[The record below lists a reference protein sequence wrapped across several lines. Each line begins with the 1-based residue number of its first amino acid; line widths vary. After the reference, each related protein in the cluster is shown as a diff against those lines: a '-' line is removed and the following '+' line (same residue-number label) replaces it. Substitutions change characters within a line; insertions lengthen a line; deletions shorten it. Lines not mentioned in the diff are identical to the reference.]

1 MFKKVFCA
9 LVCVVLMLSL
19 CACQASPV
27 IATYE
32 GMSLDSSMYA
42 LHLAVEKRAVRE
54 YLYYYYQTDISN
66 TPAFWDEYYDQE
78 NKITWTDYINT
89 EFCNMLVAMK
99 FCKDHN
105 ISVKDESAAA
115 DIDKLAQSYI
125 ETAGSKDLL
134 NIELAQYGADYD
146 MLVEYLRSYQ
156 YISLMQEYLVSDGTL
171 AVSDAEVLE
180 YLSDYWNFDYILFET
195 LDSAGKPMVDKD
207 ITDEQAKEFFLSN
220 YVTVKHVLY
229 LTQNLSE
236 DKKAEKKDK
245 AQAALEA
252 IQSGEKEFED
262 FKKDNEDSNLEY
274 TFTYGEMVSEF
285 EKAAFEMQPGETR
298 VVETAYGYHLMMKEE
313 LDVAA
318 FDKMVSDV
326 KAAVTSSRIKA
337 ETEDFLE
344 KLKNGEE
351 EFKKSEDD
359 SYKYG
364 ENMVVN
370 KEDDTVSKDL
380 YELFKSTE
388 VGDYFMYQYGSYGY
402 YIFKRVEFDD
412 ADVKEFSENISATI
426 LGEKFTKYINEL
438 AKSVEINEEEMAKFD
453 IKTVRSFFSEKK

>member
-42 LHLAVEKRAVRE
+42 LHLAVEKRAVQE
-54 YLYYYYQTDISN
+54 YLYYYYQMDISN
-66 TPAFWDEYYDQE
+66 TPAFWDEYYDEE
-78 NKITWTDYINT
+78 NQITWTDYINT
-89 EFCNMLVAMK
+89 EFCNMLIAME
-99 FCKDHN
+99 FCKEHG
-105 ISVKDESAAA
+105 ISVNDESVAE
-115 DIDKLAQSYI
+115 DIDQLVQDYVD
-125 ETAGSKDLL
+125 EAGSKDLL

-156 YISLMQEYLVSDGTL
+156 YINLMQEYLVSDGTL

-274 TFTYGEMVSEF
+274 IFTYGKMVSEF

-313 LDVAA
+313 LDVAV

-326 KAAVTSSRIKA
+326 KAAVTASRIKA
-337 ETEDFLE
+337 ETEVFLE

>member
-42 LHLAVEKRAVRE
+42 LHLAVEKRAVQE
-54 YLYYYYQTDISN
+54 YLYYYYQMDISN
-66 TPAFWDEYYDQE
+66 TPSFWDEYYDQE

-195 LDSAGKPMVDKD
+195 LDSAGKPMVDKE
-207 ITDEQAKEFFLSN
+207 ITDEQAKDFFLSN

-412 ADVKEFSENISATI
+412 ADVKEFSENISETI

>member
-19 CACQASPV
+19 CACNSVEIAS
-27 IATYE
+27 YE
-32 GMSLDSSMYA
+32 GMTLDSSMYA
-42 LHLAVEKRAVRE
+42 LHLAVEKRAVQE
-54 YLYYYYQTDISN
+54 YLYYYYKMDISN

-78 NKITWTDYINT
+78 NNITWTDYINT

-99 FCKDHN
+99 FCKDHG
-105 ISVKDESAAA
+105 ISVKDESAAE
-115 DIDKLAQSYI
+115 DIEKLAQSYI

-134 NIELAQYGADYD
+134 NIELAEYGADYD

-195 LDSAGKPMVDKD
+195 VDSAGKPLVDKD

-220 YVTVKHVLY
+220 YVTVKHILY

-245 AQAALEA
+245 AQASLEA

-274 TFTYGEMVSEF
+274 TFTYGKMVSEF
-285 EKAAFEMQPGETR
+285 ENAAFEMQPGETR

-318 FDKMVSDV
+318 FDKMISDV
-326 KAAVTSSRIKA
+326 KAAVTSSRVKA

-364 ENMVVN
+364 EGMVVN
-370 KEDDTVSKDL
+370 KEDDTVGKDL

-388 VGDYFMYQYGSYGY
+388 IGDYFMYQYGSYGY

-412 ADVKEFSENISATI
+412 ADVKKYSEDVSATI
-426 LGEKFTKYINEL
+426 LGEKFTKYINDL
-438 AKSVEINEEEMAKFD
+438 AKSVEINKEEMAKFD

>member
-1 MFKKVFCA
+1 M
-9 LVCVVLMLSL
+9 
-19 CACQASPV
+19 
-27 IATYE
+27 
-32 GMSLDSSMYA
+32 
-42 LHLAVEKRAVRE
+42 
-54 YLYYYYQTDISN
+54 DISN

-99 FCKDHN
+99 FCKDHG

-115 DIDKLAQSYI
+115 DIEKLAQDYI

-134 NIELAQYGADYD
+134 NIELAEYGADYD

-171 AVSDAEVLE
+171 AVSDAEILE
-180 YLSDYWNFDYILFET
+180 YLSDYWNFDYILFST
-195 LDSAGKPMVDKD
+195 LDSSNKPIVDKD
-207 ITDEQAKEFFLSN
+207 ITDEQAKDFFLSN

-229 LTQNLSE
+229 LTQNLSD
-236 DKKAEKKDK
+236 DKKADKKAK
-245 AQAALEA
+245 AEAALTA
-252 IQSGEKEFED
+252 IQSGEKAFED
-262 FKKDNEDSNLEY
+262 FKKDNEDSSIEY

-351 EFKKSEDD
+351 EFKKSEDN
-359 SYKYG
+359 SYQYG
-364 ENMVVN
+364 EGMVVN
-370 KEDDTVSKDL
+370 KEDDTVGKDL

-388 VGDYFMYQYGSYGY
+388 MGDYFMYQYGSYGY
-402 YIFKRVEFDD
+402 YIFKRVEFDEK
-412 ADVKEFSENISATI
+412 DVKEYSEKISATI

-438 AKSVEINEEEMAKFD
+438 AKSVEINEAEMAKYD